1 VDQSY
6 DALRAD
12 KYGRAAISWTGP
24 LIIFG
29 WVILVIAAFVFIVTL
44 FATMLAIV
52 NGNDNATLI
61 GVAIGGTVMAAF
73 AALVMVLQAAVI
85 LAVAYYIRARAHW
98 TRYEAQ
104 SALRANSS
112 GGSTD

>member
-1 VDQSY
+1 MDTNY
-6 DALRAD
+6 EALKAD

-24 LIIFG
+24 IIIFG

-44 FATMLAIV
+44 FAAMLAIV
-52 NGNDNATLI
+52 NGNDNATLV
-61 GVAIGGTVMAAF
+61 GAAVGGTIIAAF
-73 AALVMVLQAAVI
+73 GALVLVLQAAVI

-104 SALRANSS
+104 AALKAAAADPS
-112 GGSTD
+112 